1 MAHSAMASF
10 NEIKCSIYIG
20 FFSWY
25 KNPYMICLNLLS
37 TSSWIISSVSPHGL
51 FVCLFVSWQP
61 IWNFCKLKFQISP
74 SKQFEIIEG
83 ITNLLPAP
91 GSGPSYQL
99 IYFLKYWFPLK
110 YSCPLTFFKWL
121 NFFLLFGLQLKY
133 QHYFPFI
140 YLHFLFFQPLSCKY

>member
-10 NEIKCSIYIG
+10 NEIKCRIYIG
-20 FFSWY
+20 FFHDIETPAWFVLTFFLPHFGSSH
-25 KNPYMICLNLLS
+25 LFLLM
-37 TSSWIISSVSPHGL
+37 
-51 FVCLFVSWQP
+51 VCLFVSWQP
-61 IWNFCKLKFQISP
+61 IWNFCKLKFQIVP

-83 ITNLLPAP
+83 ISNLLPAS
-91 GSGPSYQL
+91 GSGPSHQL

-140 YLHFLFFQPLSCKY
+140 YLHFLFFQPSSCKF